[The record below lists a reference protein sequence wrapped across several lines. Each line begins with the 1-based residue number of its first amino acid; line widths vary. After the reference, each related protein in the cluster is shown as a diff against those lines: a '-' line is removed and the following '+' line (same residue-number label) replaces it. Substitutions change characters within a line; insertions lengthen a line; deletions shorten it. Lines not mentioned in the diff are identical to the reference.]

1 MSSFISKKEG
11 EWNKVVSVA
20 LTEEQKAVLSKLDS
34 EETREEKLA
43 LIEAIT
49 AQSLVA
55 PSKDEL
61 KALKA
66 KYTEVKAAIENPDNK
81 EFVLSQCNIFMGK
94 DDLIAGSIAY
104 TLDGF
109 FKIESIVE

>member
-20 LTEEQKAVLSKLDS
+20 LTEEQKAVLSKPDS

-109 FKIESIVE
+109 FKIESIVK

>member
-11 EWNKVVSVA
+11 EWNKIVSIP
-20 LTEEQKAVLSKLDS
+20 LTEEQKTILSQTDS
-34 EETREEKLA
+34 EENREEKRA
-43 LIEAIT
+43 LIDAIT

-66 KYTEVKAAIENPDNK
+66 KYTETKAAIENPDKK
-81 EFVLSQCNIFMGK
+81 EFELRQCTIFMGPEN
-94 DDLIAGSIAY
+94 IVGGSIAY

-109 FKIESIVE
+109 FKIESIAE

>member
-11 EWNKVVSVA
+11 EWNKVVSIP
-20 LTEEQKAVLSKLDS
+20 LTGEQRATLEKPDS
-34 EETREEKLA
+34 EENREEKLA

-66 KYTEVKAAIENPDNK
+66 KYTEVKAAIENPDKK

-94 DDLIAGSIAY
+94 DNIVAGSIAY